1 MKLQFKN
8 ITSYAAALVCGAGL
22 LACTNL
28 SELEDRV
35 DSLDNRI
42 TVIENQISTLQDN
55 INAIKALFEGQIF
68 ITEISTNDTE
78 DEIYITMSD
87 GNTYTITQGQI
98 GNTPQ
103 IAVDDEGYWIVNYG
117 DGYQRITTTVG
128 DEELEVTSVP
138 QFRVNNEGYWEIS
151 TDGGKSW
158 ETVTY
163 TDGTTPVPAVGDG
176 GDFFQDISYD
186 EETGELSITLSDGN
200 TYTFTVATD
209 FVCQIVTDEN
219 PVQFSPGSK
228 RTFDVTMR
236 GVQTVYIVK
245 PDGWNVSLEG
255 EDAADP
261 ETEITATLT
270 VEAPANTAAG
280 VNTKISADSD
290 NDIVLHAVAAA
301 SDRSIF
307 AKMTVELSNVSMPD
321 ADITVDEVT
330 ESSITFTVTPNTDV
344 TSWKYMLLPATAE
357 APDAADDFDERAT
370 TGNDPKLNLT
380 TDANGDAIVQGTE
393 YILYVLVIY
402 EGESTSTNICKSE
415 TVKPEFS
422 TWYAEYE
429 AGNPITV
436 AGKTYTA
443 SEITSIFS
451 SITHIT
457 SETTDPVIASTGA
470 YFVDSDVIIE
480 LTAAPTSG
488 NEWNKVLLIGND
500 KGTRSRINMTN
511 SSAVYVGGTD
521 GEVAIMNIEFNF
533 TGSGNY
539 MFTSTQN
546 NDGFD
551 YWAFDNC
558 KFINNQVGKSL
569 ISLSSSEGKIR
580 FVNDFIMENCTFS
593 GPEFER
599 GTSGNPVRIFA
610 ATGGLLT
617 DVTFD
622 SVIFRNNT
630 FYCPDGIINDLQLF
644 MTANNANSNH
654 VTVSKMTIENNTFVN
669 ITPRTTAL
677 VATYT
682 ISTLIM
688 RNNIFWIEDM
698 CNQNYLA
705 TRCTGTYPTGD
716 ICINN
721 IGYAQTGTN
730 NFTAIY
736 AATGESNYWEGAE
749 NITKLT
755 DDPFAGG
762 TFKLETGTF
771 IPNSTYSSY
780 GAQQ

>member
-1 MKLQFKN
+1 MKLHFKN

-42 TVIENQISTLQDN
+42 TAIENQISTLQDN

-138 QFRVNNEGYWEIS
+138 QFRVNDEGYWEIS

-209 FVCQIVTDEN
+209 FVCQIVTDED

-261 ETEITATLT
+261 DTEITATLT

-357 APDAADDFDERAT
+357 APDAADDFDETRAT
-370 TGNDPKLNLT
+370 SVEGNDPAPLDLT
-380 TDANGDAIVQGTE
+380 EDATGSTLTAGTE
-393 YILYVLVIY
+393 YTLYVLVINSGDSGDITDIISASATPMFSTY
-402 EGESTSTNICKSE
+402 SDAYNAGLDITIGGTTFNKATYGAAIEINESTAEIKITTGDIAGTAVYFINNETSLTFEATSSDGYGTLLIIGNDMDQKVNVSIEGRIFLNRSDDDKKTLLCHNIVFDGTGLTNSPLAFNTGDKYNNVIFSECDIYWPLETNFIYNNVSEKPMGKIVFDGCKLDFNSRTPKTNRPMMACGNGATSVDEFVFNNNIVYSSEIRDVRLLLINSGTVSSLSVTNNTFINAWQSLSGGTPVFFSIGTVGNVKFSDNLIWASGTTTMNANTLNLTNITGSTNI
-415 TVKPEFS
+415 
-422 TWYAEYE
+422 
-429 AGNPITV
+429 
-436 AGKTYTA
+436 
-443 SEITSIFS
+443 
-451 SITHIT
+451 
-457 SETTDPVIASTGA
+457 
-470 YFVDSDVIIE
+470 
-480 LTAAPTSG
+480 
-488 NEWNKVLLIGND
+488 
-500 KGTRSRINMTN
+500 GT
-511 SSAVYVGGTD
+511 
-521 GEVAIMNIEFNF
+521 NIL
-533 TGSGNY
+533 Y
-539 MFTSTQN
+539 
-546 NDGFD
+546 
-551 YWAFDNC
+551 
-558 KFINNQVGKSL
+558 
-569 ISLSSSEGKIR
+569 
-580 FVNDFIMENCTFS
+580 
-593 GPEFER
+593 
-599 GTSGNPVRIFA
+599 
-610 ATGGLLT
+610 
-617 DVTFD
+617 
-622 SVIFRNNT
+622 NT
-630 FYCPDGIINDLQLF
+630 
-644 MTANNANSNH
+644 TANGLNLFHSNSQK
-654 VTVSKMTIENNTFVN
+654 VDGASLTTI
-669 ITPRTTAL
+669 
-677 VATYT
+677 
-682 ISTLIM
+682 
-688 RNNIFWIEDM
+688 
-698 CNQNYLA
+698 
-705 TRCTGTYPTGD
+705 
-716 ICINN
+716 
-721 IGYAQTGTN
+721 
-730 NFTAIY
+730 
-736 AATGESNYWEGAE
+736 
-749 NITKLT
+749 T